1 MMARFTA
8 VLSEELGAARKFLTS
23 IDKAKIL
30 LVFLFCLACIVWFLL
45 GEKYPAAT
53 FASPYET
60 FEALYWM
67 LADRHNEYI
76 VGIGETLSVFFRGF
90 LGAVV
95 AGLSLTLVM
104 GLSPLLGRAL
114 NPLLDLLGSVPNIA
128 FMPMVVALMGLDQ
141 PAKVTIVFL
150 GAVLP
155 VAINGHAAL
164 RQIDGDYEE
173 AALDLGATRLRAL
186 LAVVWPLALPQMVAG
201 MRVGA
206 GYALAACVVAE
217 IYTAMTGLGG
227 LLVGYGNSFNMPRYF
242 VIVITLALIGIF
254 TTALLRYV
262 ETFFA
267 RRAGLISE
275 RE

>member
-1 MMARFTA
+1 
-8 VLSEELGAARKFLTS
+8 
-23 IDKAKIL
+23 
-30 LVFLFCLACIVWFLL
+30 
-45 GEKYPAAT
+45 
-53 FASPYET
+53 
-60 FEALYWM
+60 
-67 LADRHNEYI
+67 
-76 VGIGETLSVFFRGF
+76 
-90 LGAVV
+90 
-95 AGLSLTLVM
+95 
-104 GLSPLLGRAL
+104 
-114 NPLLDLLGSVPNIA
+114 
-128 FMPMVVALMGLDQ
+128 MVVALVGLDQ

-217 IYTAMTGLGG
+217 IYTAMTGL
-227 LLVGYGNSFNMPRYF
+227 
-242 VIVITLALIGIF
+242 ALIGIF